1 MRLVTRFASLF
12 LLSSCVAFLVASW
25 FAARREVRR
34 ADERTGA
41 DVVAFA
47 EVLEAGVLLS
57 HRAGGPKAAA
67 DFVSR
72 TGARSPSIQASLAL
86 DSSPGEASSHVT
98 EQLGHRVLRHVRF
111 IELDRGALAKLEV
124 VHPLPSQSDLMRVAL
139 GEELLFALVLGLIVS
154 LLALGLGHVLIGR
167 PLVRVVAQARRIAN
181 EDFTARLVED
191 RRDEIGELKRE
202 LNTMCDKL
210 MLARKRLDDE
220 ATAHVETLE
229 QLRHL
234 DRIRTVGTLSAAV
247 AHELGTPFN
256 VVLLRAESLLD
267 GGATEEDRHDAARV
281 ISAQVKKMSATVR
294 QLLDFSRADDQP
306 PTEVSLSTLLRDVE
320 KLLGPLA
327 KKHGISLSARGSDGD
342 VHIRA
347 DRLRLEQA
355 ITNLV
360 MNAVAASSA
369 GGRIELRLSMAEGVC
384 RRPGA
389 DPIDAARVDVVDQ
402 GTGMSRERL
411 ARIFEPFYT
420 TKAEG
425 VGTGLGLTVACGI
438 AEEHGG
444 FLTAESKLGHG
455 STFSIYLPVPMHE

>member
-1 MRLVTRFASLF
+1 MRLVARFAALF
-12 LLSSCVAFLVASW
+12 LLSSCFAFLIASW

-47 EVLEAGVLLS
+47 EAMEAGVLLS
-57 HRAGGPKAAA
+57 HRAGGPTAAA

-72 TGARSPSIQASLAL
+72 TAARSTSLQACLTL
-86 DSSPGEASSHVT
+86 DSTAGEPSSNVT
-98 EQLGHRVLRHVRF
+98 EQLGHRVLRHVRV
-111 IELDRGALAKLEV
+111 IELDHGALAKLEI

-139 GEELLFALVLGLIVS
+139 GEELLFALVLGLVVS

-167 PLVRVVAQARRIAN
+167 PLGRVVAQARRIAN
-181 EDFTARLVED
+181 EDFTGRLAED

-210 MLARKRLDDE
+210 VLARKRLDDE

-234 DRIRTVGTLSAAV
+234 DRVRTVGTLSAAV

-281 ISAQVKKMSATVR
+281 ISGQVKKMSATVR
-294 QLLDFSRADDQP
+294 QLLDFSRAADQP
-306 PTEVSLSTLLRDVE
+306 KSDVSLSTLLRDVE

-327 KKHGISLSARGSDGD
+327 KKHGISLSTKASEVD
-342 VHIRA
+342 VHICA
-347 DRLRLEQA
+347 TRLRLEQA
-355 ITNLV
+355 VTNLV

-369 GGRIELRLSMAEGVC
+369 GGSIELRLSTETGV
-384 RRPGA
+384 RRHPGA
-389 DPIDAARVDVVDQ
+389 DPFDAARVDVIDH
-402 GTGMSRERL
+402 GAGMSRERL

-444 FLTAESKLGHG
+444 FLLAESNVGQG
-455 STFSIYLPVPMHE
+455 STFSIYLPVSTHE

>member
-1 MRLVTRFASLF
+1 MRLVTRFAVLF
-12 LLSSCVAFLVASW
+12 LLSSCVAFLVAGW

-47 EVLEAGVLLS
+47 EALEAGVVLS

-72 TGARSPSIQASLAL
+72 TGTRSPSIQAWLTFVPAAGEP
-86 DSSPGEASSHVT
+86 SSDVT

-111 IELDRGALAKLEV
+111 IELEHGALAKLEI
-124 VHPLPSQSDLMRVAL
+124 VHPLPSQSDLLRVAL
-139 GEELLFALVLGLIVS
+139 AEELLFALVLGLLVS

-167 PLVRVVAQARRIAN
+167 PLGRVVAQARRIAN
-181 EDFTARLVED
+181 EDFTGRLVED
-191 RRDEIGELKRE
+191 RGDEIGELKRE
-202 LNTMCDKL
+202 LNNMCEKL
-210 MLARKRLDDE
+210 VLARKRLDDE

-267 GGATEEDRHDAARV
+267 GGATEEDRRDAARV
-281 ISAQVKKMSATVR
+281 ISAQVKKMSTTVR
-294 QLLDFSRADDQP
+294 QLLDFSRATEQP
-306 PTEVSLSTLLRDVE
+306 PTEVSLSALLRDVE

-327 KKHGISLSARGSDGD
+327 KKQGISLSARGSDGD
-342 VHIRA
+342 VHVHA

-355 ITNLV
+355 VTNLV

-369 GGRIELRLSMAEGVC
+369 GGRIELRLSTERGVR

-389 DPIDAARVDVVDQ
+389 DPIDAARVDVVDH
-402 GTGMSRERL
+402 GAGMSRERL
-411 ARIFEPFYT
+411 SRIFEPFYT
-420 TKAEG
+420 TKPEG

-444 FLTAESKLGHG
+444 FLTAESKLGQG
-455 STFSIYLPVPMHE
+455 STFSIYLPVPAHG